1 MLKSSPTS
9 CAFLNCTPDLN
20 MILDCYIFMKRNSTI
35 YVSIYKFI
43 SRSYLYEIKRMRR
56 VKTRAMDK
64 ANH

>member
-1 MLKSSPTS
+1 MLTLPPT
-9 CAFLNCTPDLN
+9 CCTFLNCTPDLN

-43 SRSYLYEIKRMRR
+43 SRSYLYEIKKMRR